1 MAQLRRDYD
10 KFLAQDTE
18 VVVVGPEEPR
28 AFAAY
33 WQMHKLPFVGLPD
46 PKHSVL
52 KLYGQEVSIFKFG
65 RQPAQ
70 VSIDKKGQVRF
81 VHYGHDPSDIPS
93 NEEILE
99 VLRTMNASINPTGE
113 MTSSVPETRPA

>member
-1 MAQLRRDYD
+1 MAQLRQDYD
-10 KFLAQDTE
+10 KFSAQDTE
-18 VVVVGPEEPR
+18 VVVVGPEESR
-28 AFAAY
+28 AFAEY
-33 WQMHKLPFVGLPD
+33 WRIHKLPFVGLPD

-70 VSIDKKGQVRF
+70 VSIDKQGQVRF

-93 NEEILE
+93 NREILE
-99 VLRTMNASINPTGE
+99 VLETMNAGNIPSQAV
-113 MTSSVPETRPA
+113 TS